1 MNKNRKQLEKFSGLV
16 TKWIIPGVFI
26 IIASIYLYKPVD
38 ISLLEQYVGYDN
50 DGSITAVFN
59 KGTENEVSL
68 NLEVAKTP
76 LEKSKGLMYRD
87 ELDSFSGMYFPY
99 LEGREVA
106 FWMKNMN
113 FPLDLIYLDKDG
125 TVLKIHKNV
134 NPCQEQNCARYLSDG
149 KVYGVIEVNAE
160 FTAVHNVKIGDN
172 VEIRGYSVNTNE

>member
-1 MNKNRKQLEKFSGLV
+1 MNKKRKQLEKFSGLV

-59 KGTENEVSL
+59 KGTENEVLL

-99 LEGREVA
+99 LEGREVS

-134 NPCQEQNCARYLSDG
+134 SPCKEENCARYLSNEP
-149 KVYGVIEVNAE
+149 VYGVIEVNAK
-160 FTAVHNVKIGDN
+160 FTEKYNIKVGSI
-172 VEIRGYSVNTNE
+172 VEIKGYPKSSSN